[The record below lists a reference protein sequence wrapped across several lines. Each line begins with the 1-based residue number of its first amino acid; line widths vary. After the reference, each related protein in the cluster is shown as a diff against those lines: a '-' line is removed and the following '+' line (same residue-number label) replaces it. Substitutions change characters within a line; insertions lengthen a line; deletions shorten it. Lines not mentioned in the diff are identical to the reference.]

1 MTYEDYKNKN
11 KLNKKDILKKLL
23 SKLYTIVIFTMFVI
37 ILSNTNESFK
47 NFLIDDVL
55 NHTMDFSKVNN
66 ALDNVTNVFKED
78 ESKIVFNEEK
88 EQEEYKDGYKYYT
101 KINEEIKLKDSGIIT
116 FIGEKEGYGNTII
129 VQQSNG
135 YYAWYGNIN
144 EEVKLY
150 DYIESGESIGKSKN
164 DYYYYVLLK
173 EDKPIKNEN

>member
-1 MTYEDYKNKN
+1 MTYEDYKKGNKT
-11 KLNKKDILKKLL
+11 NKKVIIKKLL
-23 SKLYTIVIFTMFVI
+23 GKLYTIVIFTMFVI

-47 NFLIDDVL
+47 KFLIDDVL

-66 ALDNVTNVFKED
+66 ALDNVTNVFKE
-78 ESKIVFNEEK
+78 EETKIVFNEEK

-101 KINEEIKLKDSGIIT
+101 KTNEEVKLKDSGIIT
-116 FIGEKEGYGNTII
+116 FIGEKDGYGNTII

-135 YYAWYGNIN
+135 YYAWYGNIT

-150 DYIESGESIGKSKN
+150 DYIEPGESIGKTKK

-173 EDKPIKNEN
+173 DDKPIKNEN